1 MPKIRKVHIN
11 GHPILGDLNLDFCG
25 PNGRAV
31 DTVILAGENGAG
43 KSTIMGLLYDLVS
56 GNSDALPFAS
66 VKVEF
71 EEAEAVATL
80 VFTFEKS
87 GTHSMVRAAE
97 EGSDRKRWVGS
108 DEFKAAHPM
117 NAIYSDVDINFS
129 AGRFRP

>member
-97 EGSDRKRWVGS
+97 EGSDRKR
-108 DEFKAAHPM
+108 
-117 NAIYSDVDINFS
+117 
-129 AGRFRP
+129 